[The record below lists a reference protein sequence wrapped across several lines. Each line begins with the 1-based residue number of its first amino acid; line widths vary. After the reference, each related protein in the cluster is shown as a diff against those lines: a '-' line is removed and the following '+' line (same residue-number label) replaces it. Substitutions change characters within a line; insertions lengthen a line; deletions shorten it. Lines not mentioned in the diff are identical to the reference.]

1 MAQGDRSGIA
11 SLQASGGEAA
21 LNFPARPL
29 PFPEAPMTQG
39 SRTVLVAALAANL
52 LIAITKFAAAA
63 FTHSSAMLSEA
74 VHSLVDTSN
83 EVLLM
88 YGARASARPADDEH
102 PLGHGREFYFWSF
115 IVSLL
120 IFAVGAGVST
130 YEGVRHV
137 MDPVEMDSPVVNY
150 VVLGFAALFEGVSWF
165 FAFREFRARK
175 GARGYLEAATQ
186 TKDPTTLIV
195 FLEDSAALIGIAIAF
210 LGTWA
215 AQELQDPVYDGVAS
229 IAIGVL
235 LGAVAVFLAREN
247 KKLLIGEAGRPALER
262 ELGKIARAERAV
274 QALNGMLTFQVS
286 PTQVIAALSVHFRD
300 GLDSDAIEA
309 AVERIEARIREN
321 HPEIL
326 MLLVKPQ
333 NPAAYRRAVETRKRW
348 HEPEPT

>member
-1 MAQGDRSGIA
+1 M
-11 SLQASGGEAA
+11 
-21 LNFPARPL
+21 NN
-29 PFPEAPMTQG
+29 G
-39 SRTVLVAALAANL
+39 SRTVLVAAIAANL
-52 LIAITKFAAAA
+52 LIALTKFGAAA

-88 YGARASARPADDEH
+88 YGARAAARPADDEH

-130 YEGVRHV
+130 YEGIRHV
-137 MDPVEMDSPVVNY
+137 MDPVEMDSPIVNY
-150 VVLGFAALFEGVSWF
+150 VVLGLAFVFEGVSWV

-175 GARGYLEAATQ
+175 GSRGYLEAATQ

-210 LGTWA
+210 AGTWA
-215 AQELQDPVYDGVAS
+215 SQQLQDPVYDGVAS
-229 IAIGVL
+229 IAIGLL

-247 KKLLIGEAGRPALER
+247 KKLLIGEAARPALER
-262 ELGKIARAERAV
+262 ALGGIAREEPAV
-274 QALNGMLTFQVS
+274 QALNGMLTFQVA
-286 PTQVIAALSVHFRD
+286 PTQVIAALSLHFQD

-309 AVERIEARIREN
+309 AVERLEARIRER

-333 NPAAYRRAVETRKRW
+333 NPSAYRRAVEARKRW
-348 HEPEPT
+348 HEPDAS

>member
-1 MAQGDRSGIA
+1 MRRVYKGRAGCRV
-11 SLQASGGEAA
+11 
-21 LNFPARPL
+21 NFPPRLL
-29 PFPEAPMTQG
+29 PFPHPPMTHG
-39 SRTVLVAALAANL
+39 SRTVLIAALAANL
-52 LIAITKFAAAA
+52 LIAITKFGAAA

-88 YGARASARPADDEH
+88 YGARASARPADEEH

-130 YEGVRHV
+130 YEGIRHV
-137 MDPVEMDSPVVNY
+137 IDPVEMDSPIVNY
-150 VVLGFAALFEGVSWF
+150 VVLGLAGVFEGVSWW

-175 GARGYLEAATQ
+175 GTRGYLEAATQ

-195 FLEDSAALIGIAIAF
+195 FLEDSAALIGIAIAL

-229 IAIGVL
+229 IAIGL
-235 LGAVAVFLAREN
+235 LLAAVAVFLAREN
-247 KKLLIGEAGRPALER
+247 KKLLIGEGARPALER
-262 ELGKIARAERAV
+262 AIGTIAREEHAV

-286 PTQVIAALSVHFRD
+286 PNQVIAALSLHFRD
-300 GLDSDAIEA
+300 GLDSDSIEV
-309 AVERIEARIREN
+309 AVERLEARIRQQ

-333 NPAAYRRAVETRKRW
+333 TPAAYQRAVEARKRW

>member
-1 MAQGDRSGIA
+1 M
-11 SLQASGGEAA
+11 
-21 LNFPARPL
+21 NFPAGPL
-29 PFPEAPMTQG
+29 PFPHLPMTHG
-39 SRTVLVAALAANL
+39 SRTVLIAALAANL
-52 LIAITKFAAAA
+52 LIAITQFGAAA

-74 VHSLVDTSN
+74 VHSLVDTIN

-88 YGARASARPADDEH
+88 YGARASARPADEEH

-130 YEGVRHV
+130 YEGIRHV
-137 MDPVEMDSPVVNY
+137 MDPVEMESPIVNY
-150 VVLGFAALFEGVSWF
+150 VVLGLAALFEGVSWC

-175 GARGYLEAATQ
+175 GSRGYLEAATQ

-195 FLEDSAALIGIAIAF
+195 FLEDSAALIGVGIAF

-229 IAIGVL
+229 IAIGL
-235 LGAVAVFLAREN
+235 LLAAVAVFLAREN
-247 KKLLIGEAGRPALER
+247 KKLLIGESGRPALER
-262 ELGKIARAERAV
+262 SIGGIARQEHAV

-286 PTQVIAALSVHFRD
+286 PSQVIAALSLHFRD
-300 GLDSDAIEA
+300 ALDSDAIEA
-309 AVERIEARIREN
+309 AVERLEARIREQ

-333 NPAAYRRAVETRKRW
+333 NPGAYQRAVEARKRW
-348 HEPEPT
+348 HEIDET